1 MFGRNLA
8 FGPNWRS
15 RQNIGSAIGLPY
27 VPGRYWSIL
36 LVAWMMLA
44 AGCLGVRAAPSS
56 GATPTASPT
65 LTIYGW
71 AGYMPQSILDDF
83 TAEFGVPVTYLEF
96 ASYRQALGEIRA
108 GQIYDVVVLSNDAIA
123 SASAENL
130 LAPLDPAAMPN
141 TKNLS
146 PNFRDLVYDP
156 GNHYSVPFQW
166 GTTGLLVRTDL
177 VTGPVDSWAAL
188 WDPAYVGRVA
198 IWDMPRDVIGMTL
211 KSLGYSLNSEDPA
224 ELEAAAAR
232 LAELQGHAIVL
243 DSTVATLAPEL
254 VSGRIVL
261 AMGWGYD
268 YLAAREELETVDYV
282 LPREGTLLW
291 VDHLTVPANS
301 PHREWAQQFINFI
314 LRPEISARMVN
325 ELAVATPN
333 EQARPYI
340 DPALLANPGVYP
352 PLEALEHAELFLP
365 LNAATLERYDQIWQ
379 QFRSARATVA
389 P

>member
-1 MFGRNLA
+1 
-8 FGPNWRS
+8 
-15 RQNIGSAIGLPY
+15 
-27 VPGRYWSIL
+27 
-36 LVAWMMLA
+36 MLA
-44 AGCLGVRAAPSS
+44 TGCLGVRAAPP
-56 GATPTASPT
+56 GATPTASPA
-65 LTIYGW
+65 LTVYGW

-96 ASYRQALGEIRA
+96 AGYRQALAEIRA
-108 GQIYDVVVLSNDAIA
+108 GQVYDVVVLSNDGVA

-130 LAPLDPAAMPN
+130 LAPLDPAAVPN

-177 VTGPVDSWAAL
+177 VTGPVDSWTAL
-188 WDPAYVGRVA
+188 WDPAYAGRVA

-232 LAELQGHAIVL
+232 LAELQGRVLIL

-268 YLAAREELETVDYV
+268 YLAAREEVETVDYV

-291 VDHLTVPANS
+291 VDHLTIPANS
-301 PHREWAQQFINFI
+301 PHREQAQQFINFI

-333 EQARPYI
+333 ELARPYI

-379 QFRSARATVA
+379 QFRSAGATVA

>member
-1 MFGRNLA
+1 
-8 FGPNWRS
+8 
-15 RQNIGSAIGLPY
+15 
-27 VPGRYWSIL
+27 
-36 LVAWMMLA
+36 
-44 AGCLGVRAAPSS
+44 
-56 GATPTASPT
+56 
-65 LTIYGW
+65 
-71 AGYMPQSILDDF
+71 MPQSILDDF

-96 ASYRQALGEIRA
+96 AGYRQALAEIRA
-108 GQIYDVVVLSNDAIA
+108 GQVYDVVVLSNDGVA

-130 LAPLDPAAMPN
+130 LAPLDPAAVPN

-177 VTGPVDSWAAL
+177 VAGPVDSWTAL
-188 WDPAYVGRVA
+188 WDPAYAGRVA

-232 LAELQGHAIVL
+232 LAELQGRVLIL

-268 YLAAREELETVDYV
+268 YLAAREEVETVDYV
-282 LPREGTLLW
+282 LPREGTLL
-291 VDHLTVPANS
+291 
-301 PHREWAQQFINFI
+301 
-314 LRPEISARMVN
+314 
-325 ELAVATPN
+325 
-333 EQARPYI
+333 
-340 DPALLANPGVYP
+340 
-352 PLEALEHAELFLP
+352 
-365 LNAATLERYDQIWQ
+365 
-379 QFRSARATVA
+379 
-389 P
+389 